1 MEYIGGNAPVIR
13 KINTN
18 IVRKVLKSKGPST
31 KQQLARDT
39 GLSLMTVGT
48 VLSYLMDQQEVIE
61 SELSPSKGGRP
72 AQKYC
77 YNYGFAHGLVLFPF
91 EMDKEIRIR
100 STIVDLSGR
109 IVVSTDTKVETID
122 LASFEGII
130 APLAASYPTI
140 KAIGFGFP
148 GYDEGG
154 EIRMSDYKKLVGTSL
169 SRHFSELYKVPVIM
183 ENDVNAAA
191 MGFNSRNRLN
201 GEGVLIYLYF
211 PDRHPPGAGI
221 FINGKLLKGKDNFA
235 GEIAAIPLDVAWNES
250 LYSSFDCFCEASA
263 KLITALCSVL
273 NPDRII
279 LNGSFLSEAYRAAI
293 LQRCSQSLPFH
304 VLPVIQLSDD
314 FTADYQSGLIAQT
327 LDVLEPAISIA
338 KISPQEV

>member
-18 IVRKVLKSKGPST
+18 IVRKALKSKGPST

-48 VLSYLMDQQEVIE
+48 VLQYLMNQQEVIE
-61 SELSPSKGGRP
+61 SELSPSGGGRP
-72 AQKYC
+72 ARKYC
-77 YNYGFAHGLVLFPF
+77 YNYGFAHGLVLFPY
-91 EMDKEIRIR
+91 EKDKEIIIR
-100 STIVDLSGR
+100 SAIVDLSGL
-109 IVVSTDTKVETID
+109 VVNCVDTTVEVID
-122 LASFEGII
+122 LKTFEGII
-130 APLAASYPTI
+130 GTMIASYPTI

-169 SRHFSELYKVPVIM
+169 NRHFRELFKVPVIM

-191 MGFNSRNRLN
+191 IGFNSRIRLN
-201 GEGVLIYLYF
+201 GEEVLIYLYF

-221 FINGKLLKGKDNFA
+221 FINGRLLKGKDRFA
-235 GEIAAIPLDVAWNES
+235 GEIAVIPLDVAWNES
-250 LYSSFDCFCEASA
+250 LYSSFDAFNDAA
-263 KLITALCSVL
+263 ARLVTTLCGVL

-279 LNGSFLSEAYRAAI
+279 LNGSFLNEAHRTAI
-293 LQRCSQSLPFH
+293 LQHCSQALPFH

-314 FTADYQSGLIAQT
+314 FTADYQAGLIVQT
-327 LDVLEPAISIA
+327 LDLLEPAISIA